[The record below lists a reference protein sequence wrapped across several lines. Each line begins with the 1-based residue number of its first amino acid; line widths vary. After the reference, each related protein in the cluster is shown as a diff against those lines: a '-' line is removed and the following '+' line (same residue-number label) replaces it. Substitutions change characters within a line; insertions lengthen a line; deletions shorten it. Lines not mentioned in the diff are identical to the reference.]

1 MANGWAIRV
10 TINTHQGSPSR
21 QIFYAHISDKDTAEE
36 AVKNQ
41 ISATSEIKLEAIK
54 TLAHK
59 SLVEEKIA
67 EGDVKRWM

>member
-1 MANGWAIRV
+1 MASGWAIKV
-10 TINTHQGSPSR
+10 TINTHKGPPCR
-21 QIFYAHISDKDTAEE
+21 QIFYAHIADKEMAEE
-36 AVKNQ
+36 AVKSH
-41 ISATSEIKLEAIK
+41 IPDTSDVKLEAVK